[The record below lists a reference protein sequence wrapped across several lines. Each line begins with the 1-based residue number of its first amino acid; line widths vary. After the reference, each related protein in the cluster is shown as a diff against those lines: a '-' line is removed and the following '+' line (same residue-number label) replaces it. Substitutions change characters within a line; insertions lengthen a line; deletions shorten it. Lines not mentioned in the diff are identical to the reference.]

1 MSEWISVK
9 ERLPEDFEWVLAVD
23 KDRCV
28 GEAMFSSRDGSWD
41 GPYGEY
47 HLYGVTHWMPM
58 PEPPGEESEPPEIET
73 IILPPSCATVLMW
86 SSVLMTASRMVGL
99 LGNSSRSSCIV

>member
-9 ERLPEDFEWVLAVD
+9 ERLPDDFEWVLAVD

-28 GEAMFSSRDGSWD
+28 GEAMFSSMDGSWD

-58 PEPPGEESEPPEIET
+58 PEPPGEEVDSD
-73 IILPPSCATVLMW
+73 
-86 SSVLMTASRMVGL
+86 ASDD
-99 LGNSSRSSCIV
+99 

>member
-9 ERLPEDFEWVLAVD
+9 DRLPDEFEWVLACD

-28 GEAMFSSRDGSWD
+28 GEAMFTRIGERWD

-47 HLYGVTHWMPM
+47 QLHGVTHWMPM
-58 PEPPGEESEPPEIET
+58 PEPPKED
-73 IILPPSCATVLMW
+73 
-86 SSVLMTASRMVGL
+86 
-99 LGNSSRSSCIV
+99 

>member
-1 MSEWISVK
+1 MPNCKFCGEPVTSGIVCRAECAEGMRWISV
-9 ERLPEDFEWVLAVD
+9 EDRLPDDFEWVLAVD

-58 PEPPGEESEPPEIET
+58 PEPPEEET
-73 IILPPSCATVLMW
+73 GHAE
-86 SSVLMTASRMVGL
+86 
-99 LGNSSRSSCIV
+99 